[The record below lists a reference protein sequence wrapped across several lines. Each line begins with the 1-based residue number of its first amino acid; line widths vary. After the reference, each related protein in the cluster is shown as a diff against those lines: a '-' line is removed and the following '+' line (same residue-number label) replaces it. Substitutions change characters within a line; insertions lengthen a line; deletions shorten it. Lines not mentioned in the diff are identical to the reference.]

1 MCSKIE
7 NTVRELTKPTHA
19 IHKYVLTVMQKY
31 KKGNLVIAY
40 KAFFPLLRC
49 LLLHFVLNEQVCFGG
64 LLVPTKQMFSSPP
77 PFFPFGSRFTANY
90 KEWISDPRLFL
101 ERPGRYTFFLS
112 LGSLLFKDSLKNL
125 LFY

>member
-77 PFFPFGSRFTANY
+77 PFLSIWLPFHSQLQGV
-90 KEWISDPRLFL
+90 D
-101 ERPGRYTFFLS
+101 
-112 LGSLLFKDSLKNL
+112 LGSSTVP
-125 LFY
+125 